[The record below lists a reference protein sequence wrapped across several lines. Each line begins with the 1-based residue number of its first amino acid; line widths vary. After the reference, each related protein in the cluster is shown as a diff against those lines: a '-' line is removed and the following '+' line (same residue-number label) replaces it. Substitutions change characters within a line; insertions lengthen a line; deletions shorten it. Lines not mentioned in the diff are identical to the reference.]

1 MMSKIK
7 KIKRIGNLRKRR
19 HSSDSSDE
27 SDGDNVGCVVTD
39 VREIQELRRRQYGV
53 SAESL
58 ASGKPLTIEEKGP
71 KDVFKLSTGGYV
83 DMKTLKKEITAEDM
97 EELKQIGTS
106 FAAETNQRDEDA
118 EMVKY
123 VEEALAKRKG
133 IEKQASIEEKVKNP
147 EDALYELPENI
158 KNITSSIKR
167 SEDMLSN
174 QMLSGIPELDLGI
187 EVKIRNIEATEEAK
201 QKLLRESQ
209 SKKDSGIVDFVPTN
223 MAVNFMQH
231 NRFNIESTKTAPKR
245 EVAAPKVAPAR
256 VGDAERLV
264 TNRPISPPDHLPKG
278 RGKGR
283 KNVNNEKATD
293 DFHFEKFK
301 KQMRRY

>member
-1 MMSKIK
+1 MSEIK
-7 KIKRIGNLRKRR
+7 KIKKRGNFRKRR
-19 HSSDSSDE
+19 HSSNSSDE
-27 SDGDNVGCVVTD
+27 SDDDNVRSVVTD
-39 VREIQELRRRQYGV
+39 VREIQELRKRQYGV
-53 SAESL
+53 SADSL
-58 ASGKPLTIEEKGP
+58 ASGKTLVVEDKGP

-123 VEEALAKRKG
+123 VEQAMAKRKG
-133 IEKQASIEEKVKNP
+133 IEKQASVEEKVKNP
-147 EDALYELPENI
+147 EDALYELPESI
-158 KNITSSIKR
+158 KKITSSIKR

-187 EVKIRNIEATEEAK
+187 EAKIKNIEATEDAK

-209 SKKDSGIVDFVPTN
+209 NKKVSGMVDFVPTN

-231 NRFNIESTKTAPKR
+231 NRFNIETNKVPPKR

-256 VGDAERLV
+256 VGDADRPH
-264 TNRPISPPDHLPKG
+264 TDRPITPPDRQPKA